1 MSASDINSF
10 VIGLLLLRD
19 FLIEWHLDLGENQ
32 LVRHLGLESVL
43 MGRSVLVGVDASV
56 RQSDNLTKLFLKQR
70 KSSLNFMYSLSP
82 HQNNRRLFLH
92 EFSYE

>member
-1 MSASDINSF
+1 MSASDINLF

-32 LVRHLGLESVL
+32 LVCHLGLESVL
-43 MGRSVLVGVDASV
+43 MGHSVLDGVDASV
-56 RQSDNLTKLFLKQR
+56 RQR